1 MSTKFYGKF
10 RGTVLNNVDPQ
21 GIGRIL
27 ASVPAVSLLLPT
39 SWCLP
44 CYPVAGKLMGISYLP
59 QIGSGVWVEF
69 EGGDPD
75 YPIWSGCFWGLV
87 AELPTD
93 AKAVSPT
100 NNPASP
106 SIVLQTTLQ
115 NHIVI
120 SDLPGPTGGIILKS
134 LTGASI
140 TVNDTGIY
148 IDNGK
153 GASITMIG
161 PNVNVNKGA
170 LSIT

>member
-10 RGTVLNNVDPQ
+10 RGTVLNNIDPQ
-21 GIGRIL
+21 RIGRIM

-39 SWCLP
+39 SWCMP
-44 CYPVAGKLMGISYLP
+44 CYPLAGKLMGISYVP

-75 YPIWSGCFWGLV
+75 YPIWTGCFWGLDS
-87 AELPTD
+87 EMPSD
-93 AKAVSPT
+93 AKMTSPT